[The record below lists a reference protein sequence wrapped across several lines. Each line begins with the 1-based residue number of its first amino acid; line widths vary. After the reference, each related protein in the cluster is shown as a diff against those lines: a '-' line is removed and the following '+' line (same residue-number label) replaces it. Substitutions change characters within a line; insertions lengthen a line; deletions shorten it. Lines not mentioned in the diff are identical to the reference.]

1 MILITSCNKLV
12 FMRFKPTII
21 TIAVNIKIMGKRH
34 MNHENGKTWDTK
46 TYIVHPQRN
55 FSRLFSPHF
64 FRLGE
69 GAHGCPSP
77 KSNWKQ
83 IAGVF
88 STLDYPHSFGRGM
101 FFNIETEAMVPIR
114 TPRFPACW
122 CDSKAIDSSDDS
134 VTWTLETRRGNWG
147 IWLRSWW
154 IWGAAVRVPR
164 RTNAGWTEFHGFSDF
179 RKKSARV
186 LLRREF

>member
-1 MILITSCNKLV
+1 
-12 FMRFKPTII
+12 MRFKPTII
-21 TIAVNIKIMGKRH
+21 TIAVTIKIIGKRH
-34 MNHENGKTWDTK
+34 MKIEKHGTPKHISSILRETFLG
-46 TYIVHPQRN
+46 
-55 FSRLFSPHF
+55 FSLLTF
-64 FRLGE
+64 FV
-69 GAHGCPSP
+69 S
-77 KSNWKQ
+77 
-83 IAGVF
+83 GVF
-88 STLDYPHSFGRGM
+88 STLDYPHSFGRGI

-134 VTWTLETRRGNWG
+134 VTWALETRRGNWG